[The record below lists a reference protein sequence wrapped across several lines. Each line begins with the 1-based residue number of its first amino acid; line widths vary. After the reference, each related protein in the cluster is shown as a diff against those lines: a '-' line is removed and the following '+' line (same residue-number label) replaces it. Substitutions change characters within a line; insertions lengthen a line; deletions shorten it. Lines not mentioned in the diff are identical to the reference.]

1 MTLTA
6 TKRSEA
12 MKESWARRK
21 AEGAPIKT
29 RGKKKKGTW
38 SKRARRE
45 HSIRMKERFAAKKQ
59 VEEVTSVQVESQR
72 ETSSLTITQRLDLI
86 VGQIGRIREQIGGAS
101 GV

>member
-72 ETSSLTITQRLDLI
+72 ASLTITQRLDLI